1 VRSTPHP
8 RARRYRGR
16 VANHDDA
23 GADDTGTTSE
33 PLTRDG
39 VVGVLHRPADEPIAT
54 AVLTH
59 GAGGNHDGL
68 LLRQLGVA
76 LSARGVLVARI
87 DLPYRQKR
95 PKGPPSPSGSARDRE
110 GIVLACAL
118 MRELGAGPLVVGGHS
133 YGGRQASMVV
143 AEDAAVADGLLL
155 TSYPLHPPGKP
166 DRLRV
171 EHLPRITRPVVVVH
185 GPSDPFAT
193 TAELAAAVALIPAPT
208 TVVEITGTG
217 HDLRPDRK
225 PTAEL
230 TIEAVLTHLRG
241 RGTD

>member
-1 VRSTPHP
+1 MS
-8 RARRYRGR
+8 A
-16 VANHDDA
+16 VANQHDA
-23 GADDTGTTSE
+23 GSDGSETTSTE
-33 PLTRDG
+33 VIERDG
-39 VVGVLHRPADEPIAT
+39 VVGVLHRPAGDPVAT

-59 GAGGNHDGL
+59 GAGGNRDGL
-68 LLRQLGVA
+68 LLRQLGES

-95 PKGPPSPSGSARDRE
+95 PTGPPSPSGSARDRQ
-110 GIVLACAL
+110 GIVDACDL
-118 MRELGAGPLVVGGHS
+118 LRTLGAGPLIVGGHS
-133 YGGRQASMVV
+133 YGGRMASMAV
-143 AEDAAVADGLLL
+143 AEDADVADGLLL

-166 DRLRV
+166 EKMRT
-171 EHLPRITRPVVVVH
+171 EHLSSITRPVVVVH

-193 TAELAAAVALIPAPT
+193 TDELTAAVALIPAPT

-230 TIEAVLTHLRG
+230 TTEAVLSHLLG

>member
-1 VRSTPHP
+1 MNWVRAVERLRGDRHAGVLITISSVRGHAP
-8 RARRYRGR
+8 RE
-16 VANHDDA
+16 A
-23 GADDTGTTSE
+23 GA
-33 PLTRDG
+33 
-39 VVGVLHRPADEPIAT
+39 
-54 AVLTH
+54 
-59 GAGGNHDGL
+59 
-68 LLRQLGVA
+68 
-76 LSARGVLVARI
+76 
-87 DLPYRQKR
+87 K
-95 PKGPPSPSGSARDRE
+95 
-110 GIVLACAL
+110 
-118 MRELGAGPLVVGGHS
+118 
-133 YGGRQASMVV
+133 MVV

-230 TIEAVLTHLRG
+230 TTEAVLTHLLG